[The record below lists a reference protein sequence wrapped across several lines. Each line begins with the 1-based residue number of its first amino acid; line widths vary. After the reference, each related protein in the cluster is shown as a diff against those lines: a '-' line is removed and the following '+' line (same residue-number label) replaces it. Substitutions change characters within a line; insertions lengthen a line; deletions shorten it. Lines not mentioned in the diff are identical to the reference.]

1 MKCETTNTVLTFV
14 LGVFVAADV
23 FLVVRTGF
31 QTHELGLLTQ
41 NVNADQ
47 HYVLQIQSL
56 YNDTLAYSQKN
67 PSPDLTRILQ
77 TVQTKPA
84 TR

>member
-14 LGVFVAADV
+14 LGVCVVAIV
-23 FLVVRTGF
+23 YLVVRTGF
-31 QTHELGLLTQ
+31 QTHELRSLTQ
-41 NVNADQ
+41 RANADQ
-47 HYVLQIQSL
+47 HYMLLVQSL
-56 YNDTLAYSQKN
+56 YNDALAYNKKN

-84 TR
+84 TH